1 MKFSVFKLFLSI
13 LRSKFGKLSV
23 LHEKSGEKPA
33 VIITTVQRAVS
44 ESSFL
49 NLINVPS
56 AAENTVNL
64 LASSAVEGTVN
75 LLTSTSLGS
84 QCSGISCQG
93 LYSEKIGTRKPAVEL
108 REIKI

>member
-1 MKFSVFKLFLSI
+1 M
-13 LRSKFGKLSV
+13 GNSV
-23 LHEKSGEKPA
+23 LHEKTREKPT
-33 VIITTVQRAVS
+33 VIISSVQRALS

-64 LASSAVEGTVN
+64 LASSARESTVN

-84 QCSGISCQG
+84 QCSGISCQA
-93 LYSEKIGTRKPAVEL
+93 LYSEKIGTRKPA
-108 REIKI
+108 I